1 MSENGKGSKVR
12 PFSVSPEVFEENW
25 DRIFRRIPKSDF
37 HANKKLKHSTKND
50 SEQSPEEK
58 NRSNSK

>member
-1 MSENGKGSKVR
+1 MSENGKGSKAR

-37 HANKKLKHSTKND
+37 HANTKRKHRTKND
-50 SEQSPEEK
+50 SEQSIEEK
-58 NRSNSK
+58 NRSDSK